1 VTAYAFDMTTERAVF
16 KKRLSVS
23 DLVDLLEVEI
33 LSGRLDINSALPSE
47 RQLCLDHGVGRPL
60 VREALQHLAARGL
73 IEIAPG
79 RGSFVRQLT
88 GFGPLEAVQLSRF
101 ATARQV
107 VEARIFLESATAG
120 LAAQRAT
127 QAQKDVMRALLSR
140 MDTTADPIGRSQ
152 LDLAFHLCV
161 ARASGNPVL
170 ESMLASVAPL
180 MVQLMMHSM
189 GDGRTAEQ
197 SHPLHWECLAA
208 IEAGNAAAATSAMAR
223 HLGVADQTFGESYDQ
238 PIQLS
243 ATNHARSLVDD
254 YGSLDALVEAVL
266 V

>member
-1 VTAYAFDMTTERAVF
+1 MSVERGVF
-16 KKRLSVS
+16 KKRLSVA
-23 DLVDLLEVEI
+23 DLVDVLELEI
-33 LSGRLDINSALPSE
+33 LSGRLAINAALPSE
-47 RQLCLDHGVGRPL
+47 RQLGLDHGVGRPL

-88 GFGPLEAVQLSRF
+88 GFGPLEAVQLSRY

-107 VEARIFLESATAG
+107 VEARVFLESAAAG

-127 QAQKDVMRALLSR
+127 PAQKDVMRALLER
-140 MDTTADPIGRSQ
+140 MDIATDPIGRSQ
-152 LDLAFHLCV
+152 LDLAFHLCI

-197 SHPLHWECLAA
+197 SHPLHWECLRA
-208 IEAGNAAAATSAMAR
+208 IEAGDAPAATQAMAR
-223 HLGVADQTFGESYDQ
+223 HLGVADQTFGDSYDQ

-243 ATNHARSLVDD
+243 ATNHARSLVED
-254 YGSLDALVEAVL
+254 YGSLDALVDAVL
-266 V
+266 ELAPR